1 MAKIISIANQKGG
14 VGKTTTAINLAAS
27 LAQCGC
33 KILVVDID
41 PQSNSTS
48 GLGQRTASVEN
59 TIYEML
65 TGKKTP
71 AQCVSQTDVEN
82 LFLIKSNINL
92 VGIEIE
98 IIGIEKRE
106 FLLKRK
112 LDEIKEHFDFIF
124 IDCPPS
130 LSLITINSLTA
141 SDSVLIPVQCE
152 YYALEGLTL
161 LLNTIK
167 MIKTKLRP
175 ELEIEGYLLT
185 MFDTRLRLAHQ
196 VTSEMNKYFK
206 DKVYNVKIMRNVKIS
221 ESPSFGKPV
230 VVYDPF
236 SIGARNYTELANEF
250 LKRNGREIQQKF
262 DNILTYEPPAFEV
275 KDEKTNKPAPY
286 NKQDLKPENINFE
299 EVKPDTTNEQDSKPD
314 NPDEQQKPDAGNFNE
329 NKLNE
334 IK

>member
-1 MAKIISIANQKGG
+1 LSKIISIANQKGG
-14 VGKTTTAINLAAS
+14 VGKTTTSINLAAS
-27 LAQCGC
+27 LALCGC

-48 GLGQRTASVEN
+48 GLGHKTAAVDS

-65 TGKKTP
+65 IGKKTP
-71 AQCVSQTDVEN
+71 AQCVSKTDMEN
-82 LFLIKSNINL
+82 LFLVKSNINL

-98 IIGIEKRE
+98 IIGMNNRE
-106 FLLKRK
+106 FVLKSR
-112 LDEIKEHFDFIF
+112 LDEIKENFDFIF

-130 LSLITINSLTA
+130 LSLITINALTA

-167 MIKTKLRP
+167 MIKSKLQP
-175 ELEIEGYLLT
+175 DLEIEGYLLT
-185 MFDTRLRLAHQ
+185 MFDSRLRLSHQ
-196 VTSEMNKYFK
+196 VALEMNKYFQ

-230 VVYDPF
+230 VVYDPV
-236 SIGARNYTELANEF
+236 SIGAKNYTELANEF
-250 LKRNGREIQQKF
+250 LKRNGREVQQKF
-262 DNILTYEPPAFEV
+262 DNILTYEPPSFEV
-275 KDEKTNKPAPY
+275 VPSHDKNEEP
-286 NKQDLKPENINFE
+286 IN
-299 EVKPDTTNEQDSKPD
+299 D
-314 NPDEQQKPDAGNFNE
+314 
-329 NKLNE
+329 KLNE